1 MFNFDVVTGP
11 TNPTHP
17 VKPAAPPTAAPLAMP
32 APAAT
37 ATDRD
42 INRET
47 ARPLADRADSR
58 RQ

>member
-1 MFNFDVVTGP
+1 MFDFDVVTGP

-17 VKPAAPPTAAPLAMP
+17 VKPAAPPTAAPLA
-32 APAAT
+32 PAAT
-37 ATDRD
+37 GREV
-42 INRET
+42 NREP